1 MIYLSWAAHCEGVS
15 DRAYFEVLIPR
26 ALQGVFEKR
35 SPLQKIEI
43 PESQSVRLTG
53 RVVDEV
59 AAQACKARDAFQIIF
74 VHSDTGGRN
83 LEAGMGARS
92 CALCLA
98 MERRCEWPPRR
109 CVVIAPRHETE
120 AWILCDGVAV
130 TPALGYTGS
139 PESIGL
145 PSEPREAERLRDPKS
160 KLHEAVIS
168 VRGRRRRPDNV
179 QQLYASIAQWQSL
192 DRLRSLSSFAAFESQ
207 LIDALVEM
215 RCISSSS
222 V

>member
-1 MIYLSWAAHCEGVS
+1 MIYLSWVAHCEGAS

-26 ALQGVFEKR
+26 ALQGAFEKR

-43 PESQSVRLTG
+43 PEMQAVRLAG
-53 RVVDEV
+53 RVIDEV
-59 AAQACKARDAFQIIF
+59 AQQACKAKDAFQIIF
-74 VHSDTGGRN
+74 VHSDTGGRS
-83 LEAGMGARS
+83 LEANMGARS

-120 AWILCDGVAV
+120 AWILSDGAAV
-130 TPALGYTGS
+130 TSALGYTGS

-145 PSEPREAERLRDPKS
+145 PSEPRAAERLKDPKLN
-160 KLHEAVIS
+160 LHEAVIK
-168 VRGRRRRPDNV
+168 VRGSRRRSDDV
-179 QQLYASIAQWQSL
+179 QQLYASIAQRQSL
-192 DRLRSLSSFAAFESQ
+192 DQLRRLSSFAAFESQ

-215 RCISSSS
+215 RCVSNASD
-222 V
+222 